1 MLGRFNATF
10 GEERGGYLSDAK
22 KQQVLEAGLV
32 PAFPEPH

>member
-1 MLGRFNATF
+1 MLGRINATF

-22 KQQVLEAGLV
+22 KQRVLEAGLV